1 MKGSKSTSGSVILLS
16 AASPVPATF
25 YSFEKAEYDIIESW
39 K

>member
-1 MKGSKSTSGSVILLS
+1 MKSSKSTSGSVILLS
-16 AASPVPATF
+16 ASSPVTATL